1 MLKEFLQQSWH
12 RIARAICTLSI
23 CVSYRMRVFGRE
35 NVPKSGPVLLLSNH
49 QSFLDPIFAQSTVW
63 RNFYF
68 IARQS
73 LFEAKF
79 LGPLITSLNTVP
91 INRGQAD
98 IAAMKTVIEL
108 LKDNKPVCLFPEATR
123 TDDGKIAQIKPG
135 FGLLS
140 RRGKAMVVPVV
151 IEGAFECWPRHRKFP
166 KLGRVAVIYGKP
178 FTPED
183 VKRIGDRDFA
193 QLLTERLRQMQNQLR
208 EKMGKPPLDYTQE
221 PESSIDEPTDTENLT
236 QDI

>member
-1 MLKEFLQQSWH
+1 VFKGFLQQNWH
-12 RIARAICTLSI
+12 RLARAVGTILICLL
-23 CVSYRMRVFGRE
+23 YRLRVFGKE
-35 NVPKSGPVLLLSNH
+35 NVPKNGPVLFLSNH

-73 LFEAKF
+73 LFELKI
-79 LGPLITSLNTVP
+79 LGPLINSLNTVP

-108 LKDNKPVCLFPEATR
+108 LKQNKPVCLFPEATR
-123 TDDGKIAQIKPG
+123 TSDGKIAQIKPG

-151 IEGAFECWPRHRKFP
+151 IEGAFECWPRHKKFP
-166 KLGRVAVIYGKP
+166 KLGKVAVSYGKA

-183 VKRIGDRDFA
+183 IKRLGDRDFA
-193 QLLTERLRQMQNQLR
+193 KLLTERLRQMQNQLR
-208 EKMGKPPLDYTQE
+208 QKMGREPLDYSQE
-221 PESSIDEPTDTENLT
+221 TENSFEHSSNNESLS
-236 QDI
+236 QEI

>member
-1 MLKEFLQQSWH
+1 MIKEFLRQSWH
-12 RIARAICTLSI
+12 RIARAICTLSV

-35 NVPKSGPVLLLSNH
+35 NVPKNGPVLLLSNH
-49 QSFLDPIFAQSTVW
+49 QSFLDPIFAQSTIW

-79 LGPLITSLNTVP
+79 VGPLISSLNTVP

-108 LKDNKPVCLFPEATR
+108 LKKNKPVCLFPEATR
-123 TDDGKIAQIKPG
+123 TSDGKIAQIKPG

-151 IEGAFECWPRHRKFP
+151 IEGAFECWPRHRKYP
-166 KLGRVAVIYGKP
+166 KLGRVAVSYGKA

-183 VKRIGDRDFA
+183 IKQLGDRDFA
-193 QLLTERLRQMQNQLR
+193 KLLTQRLRQIQNQLR
-208 EKMGKPPLDYTQE
+208 HKMGKPPLDYSKAE
-221 PESSIDEPTDTENLT
+221 NSSEHPTNAENLSRN
-236 QDI
+236 I